1 MGVGV
6 GVRVGFELRVGM
18 RMGQTFT
25 ATTTIR
31 FSPVVLHLIFEF
43 GSQRTFKLAS
53 GFTNGLF
60 WRFLSVPIVPSLLFS
75 SKFQKENV
83 GGDGNGK
90 EENEGKSKKNERMRK
105 EIMNIPCHLP
115 SNTHPSHSRLH
126 GLAARH

>member
-75 SKFQKENV
+75 SKFQRKMWVEM
-83 GGDGNGK
+83 
-90 EENEGKSKKNERMRK
+90 ERRKKRMRERVK
-105 EIMNIPCHLP
+105 KMK
-115 SNTHPSHSRLH
+115 
-126 GLAARH
+126 G